1 MSENNIYGKALR
13 EVNEIL
19 ENMDA
24 EYTSKISPEFM
35 KLIINNSDWN
45 YDFTYDTSKSLEEQ
59 NILEETK
66 AILAIIYIK
75 CFAQEDEKNEIISAM
90 KQNDID
96 TENMKRLKYNPDEI
110 FKNNSISSVEELKE
124 ETNMLPISNP
134 NKWYLNIFEKI
145 KKFFKKFL

>member
-75 CFAQEDEKNEIISAM
+75 CFAKEDEKNEIISAM

-96 TENMKRLKYNPDEI
+96 NENMKRLKYNPDEI
-110 FKNNSISSVEELKE
+110 FKNNSISSIEELKE

>member
-66 AILAIIYIK
+66 AILAIIYMK

-96 TENMKRLKYNPDEI
+96 NENMKRLKYNPDEI
-110 FKNNSISSVEELKE
+110 FKNNSISSIEELKE
-124 ETNMLPISNP
+124 ETNMLPISNT

-145 KKFFKKFL
+145 KSFFKKFL

>member
-66 AILAIIYIK
+66 AILAIIYMK

-96 TENMKRLKYNPDEI
+96 NENMKRLKYNPDEI
-110 FKNNSISSVEELKE
+110 FKNNSISSIEELKE
-124 ETNMLPISNP
+124 ETNMLPISNT
-134 NKWYLNIFEKI
+134 NKWYLNIFKKI
-145 KKFFKKFL
+145 KSFFKKFL